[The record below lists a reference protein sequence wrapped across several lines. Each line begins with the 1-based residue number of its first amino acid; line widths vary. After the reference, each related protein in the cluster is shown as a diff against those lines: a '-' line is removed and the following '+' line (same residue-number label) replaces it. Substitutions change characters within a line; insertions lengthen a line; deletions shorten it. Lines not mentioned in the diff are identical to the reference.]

1 MTLTFSWEP
10 DFYSIVFIVLAIF
23 KYVALILFTNS
34 RKKTGLRSKN
44 INYLLVLGIILLTYS
59 VISFFFPGVS
69 LNYPY
74 SESEDFLFHTIVF
87 LYDSFPNI
95 IEILLGV
102 VLLFYIS
109 NYQRSKKSL
118 LGPILFLVGYTTFL
132 IYILSI
138 DFLWAIDSSIFSA
151 IYELYLVGFL
161 VTLFIPVLGFFF
173 IFLYSIHHNNVFFIM
188 FCALFFV
195 SLLGLFIY
203 RINFTSYYFRY
214 NW

>member
-10 DFYSIVFIVLAIF
+10 DLYSIVFVALSIF

-34 RKKTGLRSKN
+34 RKKMGIRSKN
-44 INYLLVLGIILLTYS
+44 LNFLLALGIILLAYS
-59 VISFFFPGVS
+59 AISYIFPGVY
-69 LNYPY
+69 LYYPY

-109 NYQRSKKSL
+109 NYKRTKKSL

-132 IYILSI
+132 IFILGI
-138 DFLWAIDSSIFSA
+138 DFLWAIDSSIFSV
-151 IYELYLVGFL
+151 IYNSYLVGYL

-173 IFLYSIHHNNVFFIM
+173 IFLYSIHHNNAFFIM
-188 FCALFFV
+188 FCALFLA

-203 RINFTSYYFRY
+203 RMNYTSYYFRY
-214 NW
+214 YW